1 MCVVCVLILCTVKR
15 LKLHFREF
23 ISTRIPL
30 DFQGEV
36 PCSGKI
42 SVCLCALT
50 VFLETVMKL
59 SFGYHSGAPHKHNG
73 KNLGCKLN

>member
-50 VFLETVMKL
+50 VFLETDEAEFWISLWSPSQTQWKEPGV
-59 SFGYHSGAPHKHNG
+59 
-73 KNLGCKLN
+73 